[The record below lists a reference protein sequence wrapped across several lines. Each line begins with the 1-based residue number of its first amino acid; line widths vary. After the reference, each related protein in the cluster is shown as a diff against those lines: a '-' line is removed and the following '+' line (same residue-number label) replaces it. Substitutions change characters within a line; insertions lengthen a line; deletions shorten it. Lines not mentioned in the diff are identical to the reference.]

1 MCAGNQSAVTKKGGE
16 EVGWFDEQIRARKQS
31 DQEILE
37 ASMLEMASAVLGEQD
52 ASALKD
58 RQIVSKN
65 AVDQILKYYHFQPV
79 DIPDGIE
86 TAQAQL
92 EYALKQH
99 GMASRSVTLSG
110 PWYRQSF
117 GPMLAFRKED
127 GFPVALLPKRL
138 RGYEWTNAAGRRV
151 SAGKRTAAQ
160 LEPEA
165 ICVYPALPLKQLGIS
180 DLLGFM
186 KNCLR
191 AGDFA
196 VLLLLTLLVTAA
208 GLLLPRITKLLSGF
222 VLESGSTM
230 ILWSTAAFLLC
241 VLIASQMFSASRA
254 LAMRRIQTK
263 VTLPM
268 EAAMMMRL
276 ISLPAP
282 FFRRFSSGD
291 LASRITQV
299 SDLCTIVYSGVFSL
313 GTTAVA
319 SLLYLFQIYRYTP
332 ALLGP
337 VLAVVLLTA
346 AVMTWTGHLRQK
358 QMRDYMRER
367 AGEAGVSFA
376 LISGI
381 QKIRLAGAEKRAFA
395 RWARRYARGAQVEFQ
410 PPLILKIEPAITL
423 AVPLLGAAAIY
434 YFAVR
439 SGVTPSAYLAFS
451 AAYGAITGAFGALAG
466 SVASAAQ
473 IKPILEMAEP
483 ILKTEPETAE
493 RKEIVTHLSGSIAL
507 SGVSFRYDENRP
519 YVIRDLDLRIRAG
532 EYLAIV
538 GKTGC
543 GKSTLLRLLL
553 GFETPETG
561 AIYYDKKD
569 IRTLDLGSL
578 RQNMGV
584 VTQDGSL
591 FLGDIYSNITV
602 SAPQLTLDDAWAAAE
617 IAGIADDIRAM
628 PMGMHTIIGEGQG
641 GISGGQR
648 QRLLIA
654 RAIVSRPK
662 ILLFDEATSA
672 LDNKTQRQ
680 VSDALDALHCTRIV
694 IAHRL
699 STVKHCDRILV
710 LDGGKIIEDGTYDE
724 LMAKGGF
731 FAELVERQRLDPAE

>member
-1 MCAGNQSAVTKKGGE
+1 M
-16 EVGWFDEQIRARKQS
+16 GWFDEQIRARKQS

-52 ASALKD
+52 AGSLKD
-58 RQIVSKN
+58 RRIVSKN

-99 GMASRSVTLSG
+99 GMASRSVKLSG

-127 GFPVALLPKRL
+127 GFPVALMPKRL
-138 RGYEWTNAAGRRV
+138 RGYEWTNAAGHSV
-151 SAGKRTAAQ
+151 SAGKRTADQ

-196 VLLLLTLLVTAA
+196 VLLLLTLLVTVA

-241 VLIASQMFSASRA
+241 VLIASQLFSASRA

-395 RWARRYARGAQVEFQ
+395 RWARRYAKAAQTEFQ

-434 YFAVR
+434 YLAVR
-439 SGVTPSAYLAFS
+439 SGVAPSAYLAFS

-569 IRTLDLGSL
+569 LRTLDLGSL

-617 IAGIADDIRAM
+617 TAGIADDIRAM

-654 RAIVSRPK
+654 RAIASRPK

-672 LDNKTQRQ
+672 LDNKTQKQ

-699 STVKHCDRILV
+699 STVKNCDRIVV
-710 LDGGKIIEDGTYDE
+710 LDGGKITEDGTYDE
-724 LMAKGGF
+724 LMEEGGF
-731 FAELVERQRLDPAE
+731 FAGLVERQRLDTAESSPM

>member
-1 MCAGNQSAVTKKGGE
+1 M
-16 EVGWFDEQIRARKQS
+16 GWFDEQIRARKQS

-58 RQIVSKN
+58 RRTVSKN

-110 PWYRQSF
+110 PWYRRSF
-117 GPMLAFRKED
+117 GAMLAFRKED
-127 GFPVALLPKRL
+127 GYPVALTPKRL

-151 SAGKRTAAQ
+151 SAGRRTAEQ

-165 ICVYPALPLKQLGIS
+165 ICVYPALPLKQLAVS

-186 KNCLR
+186 KNCLC
-191 AGDFA
+191 AGDHA
-196 VLLLLTLLVTAA
+196 ALLLLTLLVTGA
-208 GLLLPRITKLLSGF
+208 GLLLPRITKILSGF
-222 VLESGSTM
+222 VLESGNPA

-241 VLIASQMFSASRA
+241 VLVASQLFSASRA

-263 VTLPM
+263 VALPM

-276 ISLPAP
+276 MSLPAP

-291 LASRITQV
+291 LARRITQV

-346 AVMTWTGHLRQK
+346 AVMTLTGHLRQK

-395 RWARRYARGAQVEFQ
+395 RWARRYARGAQLEFQ

-434 YFAVR
+434 YLAVR
-439 SGVTPSAYLAFS
+439 SGVAPSAYLAFS

-493 RKEIVTHLSGSIAL
+493 KKEIVTHLSGSIEL
-507 SGVSFRYDENRP
+507 SGVSFRYAENRP
-519 YVIRDLDLRIRAG
+519 YVIRDLDLKIRAG

-553 GFETPETG
+553 GFETPEAG

-569 IRTLDLGSL
+569 LRTLDLGSF

-617 IAGIADDIRAM
+617 LAGIADDIRAM

-641 GISGGQR
+641 GVSGGQR

-654 RAIVSRPK
+654 RAIAPKPK

-672 LDNKTQRQ
+672 LDNKTQKQ
-680 VSDALDALHCTRIV
+680 VSEALDALHCTRIV

-724 LMAKGGF
+724 LMAQGGF
-731 FAELVERQRLDPAE
+731 FAGLVERQRLDTAE

>member
-1 MCAGNQSAVTKKGGE
+1 M
-16 EVGWFDEQIRARKQS
+16 GWFDEQIRARRQS

-58 RQIVSKN
+58 RRTVSKN
-65 AVDQILKYYHFQPV
+65 AVDQILKYYRFQPV
-79 DIPDGIE
+79 DIPDGLE

-99 GMASRSVTLSG
+99 GMSLRSVTLSG
-110 PWYRQSF
+110 AWYRCSF
-117 GPMLAFRKED
+117 GAMLAFRKAD
-127 GFPVALLPKRL
+127 GFPVALTPKRL

-151 SAGKRTAAQ
+151 SAGRRTAEQ

-165 ICVYPALPLKQLGIS
+165 ICVYPALPLKQLAVS

-186 KNCLR
+186 KNCLC
-191 AGDFA
+191 AGDHA
-196 VLLLLTLLVTAA
+196 ALLLLTLLVTGA
-208 GLLLPRITKLLSGF
+208 GLLLPRITKILSGF
-222 VLESGSTM
+222 VLESGNPA

-241 VLIASQMFSASRA
+241 VLVASQLFSASRA

-268 EAAMMMRL
+268 EAAIMMRL
-276 ISLPAP
+276 MSLPAP

-291 LASRITQV
+291 LARRITQV

-346 AVMTWTGHLRQK
+346 AVMTLTGHLRQK
-358 QMRDYMRER
+358 QMREYMRER

-381 QKIRLAGAEKRAFA
+381 RKIRLAGAEKRAFA
-395 RWARRYARGAQVEFQ
+395 RWARRYARGAQLEFQ
-410 PPLILKIEPAITL
+410 PPLVLKIEPAITL

-434 YFAVR
+434 YLAVR
-439 SGVTPSAYLAFS
+439 SGVAPSAYLAFS

-493 RKEIVTHLSGSIAL
+493 KKEIVTNLTGGIEL

-519 YVIRDLDLRIRAG
+519 YVIWDLDLKVRAG

-617 IAGIADDIRAM
+617 LAGIAEDIRAM

-641 GISGGQR
+641 GVSGGQR

-654 RAIVSRPK
+654 RAIAPKPK

-672 LDNKTQRQ
+672 LDNKTQKQ
-680 VSDALDALHCTRIV
+680 VSEALDALHCTRIV

-724 LMAKGGF
+724 LMAQGGF
-731 FAELVERQRLDPAE
+731 FAGLVERQRLDTAE